1 MQPEAHA
8 AHRPEI
14 DGLRAFA
21 VLAVLVFHLNRLWLP
36 GGFAGVDVF
45 FTLSGYLVTGILLRS
60 KDLGTF
66 SLADFWQRRL
76 ARIFPAFFAMAVTT
90 LTVAFF
96 LYDDWDF
103 ASTGAAFTAALSA
116 WANHHQLS
124 LGGYFSLSDDTQPL
138 LHTWSL
144 AVEEQFYLLFPLC
157 FLGRSSASPRQRLAL
172 TATAAL
178 LSFASCL
185 WLASRHPSLG
195 FYLLP
200 SRAWELLAGSLLA
213 ITHHHRLLPA
223 PAQPQRFTNTGTALI
238 LLSFLVLHEH
248 QPFPGWRALLPVL
261 GTAAILH
268 GGPAGLAGRSLAST
282 PATYLGRLSYSLY
295 LWHWPVFSFID
306 YHFLFSPNAT
316 RLSLKILLT
325 AIAALTCHHALEIPL
340 RSLLRLP
347 NRRRFVWLA
356 TAAALLI
363 GIPSGLLIRRHFYKD
378 GTDSPSGTLV
388 ISPSIPNPA
397 RRPILLIGDS
407 QATMYS
413 RVLADIANARGQSLI
428 ILSAAGGDPLA
439 PPPGSPAQRSLEPL
453 PLHRPARTPSH
464 HRPLLPLDLQTR
476 QSPRTSRPH
485 PQRPRT
491 TRRPP
496 RRPLPT
502 PHPSPLSLPPSHS
515 PRQPPPFLRIPR
527 RRHRTPAHR
536 RSRLR
541 LRRRPFL
548 PLHHRHRSPLH
559 HPRRSR
565 PRLLPKPPPP
575 LPRPRPPLLLRR
587 RSRPPAPRI
596 RLLLHPLTPL
606 ASAILHPS
614 LFPAAKKRMVARS
627 TPLFHSPAYDF
638 HLLSP

>member
-14 DGLRAFA
+14 DGLRAVA

-96 LYDDWDF
+96 LYDDWDL

-172 TATAAL
+172 TTTAAL

-213 ITHHHRLLPA
+213 ITHHHRLLTA

-268 GGPAGLAGRSLAST
+268 GGPAGLTGRSLASP
-282 PATYLGRLSYSLY
+282 PATCLGRLSYSLY

-325 AIAALTCHHALEIPL
+325 ALAALTCHHALEIPL
-340 RSLLRLP
+340 RSLLRHP

-378 GTDSPSGTLV
+378 GTDSPSGALT
-388 ISPSIPNPA
+388 ISPATPNPA
-397 RRPILLIGDS
+397 RRPIILIGDS

-439 PPPGSPAQRSLEPL
+439 PPPGSPPSDLWNLCLSTAQREHPATIVLSCHWIYKLSDHPDRLALTLNALSPLADHLVVLYQPPIPPHSASRQAIRLGSRPPFFESPDDATARQRAADLVSIVAGGRSSLSIIDPVPL
-453 PLHRPARTPSH
+453 FTTPDEAVRAFSPNLHPLFHDRAHLSSSAAALV
-464 HRPLLPLDLQTR
+464 RPLLE
-476 QSPRTSRPH
+476 SACSF
-485 PQRPRT
+485 
-491 TRRPP
+491 
-496 RRPLPT
+496 T
-502 PHPSPLSLPPSHS
+502 P
-515 PRQPPPFLRIPR
+515 
-527 RRHRTPAHR
+527 
-536 RSRLR
+536 
-541 LRRRPFL
+541 
-548 PLHHRHRSPLH
+548 
-559 HPRRSR
+559 
-565 PRLLPKPPPP
+565 
-575 LPRPRPPLLLRR
+575 
-587 RSRPPAPRI
+587 
-596 RLLLHPLTPL
+596 
-606 ASAILHPS
+606 
-614 LFPAAKKRMVARS
+614 
-627 TPLFHSPAYDF
+627 
-638 HLLSP
+638 

>member
-1 MQPEAHA
+1 MKPEAHA

-14 DGLRAFA
+14 DGLRAVA
-21 VLAVLVFHLNRLWLP
+21 VLAVLIFHLNRLWLP

-185 WLASRHPSLG
+185 WLAARHPSLG

-213 ITHHHRLLPA
+213 ITHHHRLLPT

-238 LLSFLVLHEH
+238 FLSFLVLHEH

-268 GGPAGLAGRSLAST
+268 GGNAGFTGRSLAST

-340 RSLLRLP
+340 RSLLRHP

-363 GIPSGLLIRRHFYKD
+363 GIPSGLLIRRDFYKD
-378 GTDSPSGTLV
+378 GTDSPSGILT
-388 ISPSIPNPA
+388 ISPATPNPA
-397 RRPILLIGDS
+397 RRPIILIGDS

-439 PPPGSPAQRSLEPL
+439 PPPGSPPSDLWNLCLSTAQREHPATIVLSCHWIYKLGNRPDRLSRTLDALSPLADHLVILYQPPIPPHSASRQAIRLGSRPPFFESPEDATARQRAADLVSIVAGGRSSLSIIDTVPL
-453 PLHRPARTPSH
+453 FTTPDGAVRAFSPDLHPLFHDRAHLSSSGAALV
-464 HRPLLPLDLQTR
+464 RPLLE
-476 QSPRTSRPH
+476 SACSF
-485 PQRPRT
+485 
-491 TRRPP
+491 
-496 RRPLPT
+496 T
-502 PHPSPLSLPPSHS
+502 P
-515 PRQPPPFLRIPR
+515 
-527 RRHRTPAHR
+527 
-536 RSRLR
+536 
-541 LRRRPFL
+541 
-548 PLHHRHRSPLH
+548 
-559 HPRRSR
+559 
-565 PRLLPKPPPP
+565 
-575 LPRPRPPLLLRR
+575 
-587 RSRPPAPRI
+587 
-596 RLLLHPLTPL
+596 
-606 ASAILHPS
+606 
-614 LFPAAKKRMVARS
+614 
-627 TPLFHSPAYDF
+627 
-638 HLLSP
+638 

>member
-14 DGLRAFA
+14 DGLRAVA
-21 VLAVLVFHLNRLWLP
+21 VLAVLIFHLNRLWLP

-157 FLGRSSASPRQRLAL
+157 FLGRSSTSPRQRLVL

-325 AIAALTCHHALEIPL
+325 SLAALICHHALEIPL
-340 RSLLRLP
+340 RSLLRHP

-356 TAAALLI
+356 TALALLI

-378 GTDSPSGTLV
+378 GTDSPSGILT
-388 ISPSIPNPA
+388 ISPATPNPA
-397 RRPILLIGDS
+397 RRPIILIGDS

-439 PPPGSPAQRSLEPL
+439 PPPGSPPSDLWNLCLSTAQREHPATIVLSCHWIYKLADHPYRLSRTLDALSPL
-453 PLHRPARTPSH
+453 ADHLVILYQPPIPPHSAS
-464 HRPLLPLDLQTR
+464 R
-476 QSPRTSRPH
+476 QAIRLGSRPPFFESPEDATARQRIANLVSASAGGRSSLSIIDTVPLFTTADGAVRAFSPNLH
-485 PQRPRT
+485 PLFHDRAHLSSSGAALVRPHLET
-491 TRRPP
+491 ACSFTRRP
-496 RRPLPT
+496 
-502 PHPSPLSLPPSHS
+502 H
-515 PRQPPPFLRIPR
+515 
-527 RRHRTPAHR
+527 
-536 RSRLR
+536 
-541 LRRRPFL
+541 
-548 PLHHRHRSPLH
+548 
-559 HPRRSR
+559 
-565 PRLLPKPPPP
+565 
-575 LPRPRPPLLLRR
+575 
-587 RSRPPAPRI
+587 
-596 RLLLHPLTPL
+596 
-606 ASAILHPS
+606 ASAILHHS

>member
-14 DGLRAFA
+14 DGLRAVA
-21 VLAVLVFHLNRLWLP
+21 VLAVLIFHLNRLWLP

-172 TATAAL
+172 TATASL

-223 PAQPQRFTNTGTALI
+223 PAQPQRFTNVGTALI

-340 RSLLRLP
+340 RSLLRHP

-378 GTDSPSGTLV
+378 GTDSPSGILV
-388 ISPSIPNPA
+388 ISPSTPNPA
-397 RRPILLIGDS
+397 RRPIILIGDS

-439 PPPGSPAQRSLEPL
+439 PPPGSPPSDLWNLCLSTAQREHPATIVLSCHWIYKLGNHPHRLSRTLDALSPL
-453 PLHRPARTPSH
+453 ADHLVILYQPPIPPHSAS
-464 HRPLLPLDLQTR
+464 R
-476 QSPRTSRPH
+476 QAIRLGSRPPFFESPEDATARQRAADLVSIVAGGRLNSIIDTVPLFTTPDGAVRAFSPDLH
-485 PQRPRT
+485 PLFHDRAHLSSSGAALVRPHLET
-491 TRRPP
+491 ACSFTRRP
-496 RRPLPT
+496 
-502 PHPSPLSLPPSHS
+502 H
-515 PRQPPPFLRIPR
+515 
-527 RRHRTPAHR
+527 
-536 RSRLR
+536 
-541 LRRRPFL
+541 
-548 PLHHRHRSPLH
+548 
-559 HPRRSR
+559 
-565 PRLLPKPPPP
+565 
-575 LPRPRPPLLLRR
+575 
-587 RSRPPAPRI
+587 
-596 RLLLHPLTPL
+596 
-606 ASAILHPS
+606 ASAILHHS

>member
-14 DGLRAFA
+14 DGLRAVA
-21 VLAVLVFHLNRLWLP
+21 VLAVLIFHLNRLWLP

-157 FLGRSSASPRQRLAL
+157 FLGRSSASPRQRLVL

-223 PAQPQRFTNTGTALI
+223 PANPQRFTNTGTALI

-363 GIPSGLLIRRHFYKD
+363 GIPSGLLIRRHFYMD
-378 GTDSPSGTLV
+378 GTDSPSGILV
-388 ISPSIPNPA
+388 ISPSTPNPA

-439 PPPGSPAQRSLEPL
+439 PPPGSPPSDLWNLCLSTAQREHPATIVLSCHWIYKLGNRPDRLSRTLDALSPL
-453 PLHRPARTPSH
+453 ADHLVILYQPPIPPHSAS
-464 HRPLLPLDLQTR
+464 R
-476 QSPRTSRPH
+476 QAIRLGSRPPFFESPEDATARQRAADLVSIVAGGRSNSIIDTVPLFTTPDGAIRAFSPDLH
-485 PQRPRT
+485 PLFHDRAHLSSSGAALVRPHLET
-491 TRRPP
+491 ACSFTRRP
-496 RRPLPT
+496 
-502 PHPSPLSLPPSHS
+502 H
-515 PRQPPPFLRIPR
+515 
-527 RRHRTPAHR
+527 
-536 RSRLR
+536 
-541 LRRRPFL
+541 
-548 PLHHRHRSPLH
+548 
-559 HPRRSR
+559 
-565 PRLLPKPPPP
+565 
-575 LPRPRPPLLLRR
+575 
-587 RSRPPAPRI
+587 
-596 RLLLHPLTPL
+596 
-606 ASAILHPS
+606 ASAILHHS

>member
-14 DGLRAFA
+14 DGLRAVA
-21 VLAVLVFHLNRLWLP
+21 VLAVLIFHLNRLWLP

-157 FLGRSSASPRQRLAL
+157 FLGRSSASPRQRLVL

-223 PAQPQRFTNTGTALI
+223 PANPQRFTNTGTALI

-363 GIPSGLLIRRHFYKD
+363 GIPSGLLIRRHFYMD
-378 GTDSPSGTLV
+378 GTDSPSGILV
-388 ISPSIPNPA
+388 ISPSTPNPA
-397 RRPILLIGDS
+397 RRPIILIGDS

-439 PPPGSPAQRSLEPL
+439 PPPGSPPSDLWNLCLSTAQREHPATIVLSCHWIYKLGNRPDRLSRTLDALSPL
-453 PLHRPARTPSH
+453 ADHLVILYQPPIPPHSAS
-464 HRPLLPLDLQTR
+464 R
-476 QSPRTSRPH
+476 QAIRLGSRPPFFESPEDATARQRAADLVSIVAGGRSNSIIDTVPLFTTPDGAIRAFSPDLH
-485 PQRPRT
+485 PLFHDRAHLSSSGAALVRPHLET
-491 TRRPP
+491 ACSFTRRP
-496 RRPLPT
+496 
-502 PHPSPLSLPPSHS
+502 H
-515 PRQPPPFLRIPR
+515 
-527 RRHRTPAHR
+527 
-536 RSRLR
+536 
-541 LRRRPFL
+541 
-548 PLHHRHRSPLH
+548 
-559 HPRRSR
+559 
-565 PRLLPKPPPP
+565 
-575 LPRPRPPLLLRR
+575 
-587 RSRPPAPRI
+587 
-596 RLLLHPLTPL
+596 
-606 ASAILHPS
+606 ASAILHHS

>member
-14 DGLRAFA
+14 DGLRAVA
-21 VLAVLVFHLNRLWLP
+21 VLAVLIFHLNRLWLP

-157 FLGRSSASPRQRLAL
+157 FLGRSSASPRQRLVL

-223 PAQPQRFTNTGTALI
+223 PANPQRFTNTGTALI

-363 GIPSGLLIRRHFYKD
+363 GIPSGLLIRRHFYMD
-378 GTDSPSGTLV
+378 GTDSPSGILV
-388 ISPSIPNPA
+388 ISPSTPNPA

-439 PPPGSPAQRSLEPL
+439 PPPGSPPSDLWNLCLSTAQREHPATIVLSCHWIYKLGDRPHRLSRTLDALSPL
-453 PLHRPARTPSH
+453 ADHLVILYQPPIPPHSAS
-464 HRPLLPLDLQTR
+464 R
-476 QSPRTSRPH
+476 QAIRLGSRPPFFESPEDATARQRAADLVSIVAGGRSNSIIDTVPLFTTPDGAIRAFSPDLH
-485 PQRPRT
+485 PLFHDRAHLSSSGAALVRPHLET
-491 TRRPP
+491 ACSFTRRP
-496 RRPLPT
+496 
-502 PHPSPLSLPPSHS
+502 H
-515 PRQPPPFLRIPR
+515 
-527 RRHRTPAHR
+527 
-536 RSRLR
+536 
-541 LRRRPFL
+541 
-548 PLHHRHRSPLH
+548 
-559 HPRRSR
+559 
-565 PRLLPKPPPP
+565 
-575 LPRPRPPLLLRR
+575 
-587 RSRPPAPRI
+587 
-596 RLLLHPLTPL
+596 
-606 ASAILHPS
+606 ASAILHHS